1 MSSGI
6 QVLEG
11 AGCKNTVVTE
21 SKLDLPVLF
30 AKALV
35 RLIGVAA
42 VVRP

>member
-1 MSSGI
+1 MGFRFWKG
-6 QVLEG
+6 L
-11 AGCKNTVVTE
+11 AAKKNVVTE
-21 SKLDLPVLF
+21 SKLDVPVLF